1 MSRPALLLAMLLA
14 ASALAQTLTVHGPS
28 GNFTA
33 TVKDNTL
40 VIDGDGVPLP
50 KARLGWYFNGTY
62 TVFGIYY
69 GNPDCQLGT
78 YPNAPKF
85 YISCTA
91 GTDIVVVAVKDP
103 KAKITCRDKSR
114 LLNPTQAT
122 QNVEI
127 YNTRGLS
134 LECESGFPAVVS
146 TPTAL
151 IGVLAGL
158 TVASAVL
165 VLTLGVILLRRA
177 LLKQ

>member
-1 MSRPALLLAMLLA
+1 MSRPALLLAILLA
-14 ASALAQTLTVHGPS
+14 ASVLAQSLIVHGPT

-33 TVKDNTL
+33 VVENGTLTV
-40 VIDGDGVPLP
+40 DGDRFSLP
-50 KARLGWYFNGTY
+50 KVRLGWYFNGSY

-69 GNPDCQLGT
+69 ENPECYLGT

-103 KAKITCRDKSR
+103 KAKITCRDKNK

-127 YNTRGLS
+127 YNMKS
-134 LECESGFPAVVS
+134 LGVECESGFSAVVS
-146 TPTAL
+146 TPIAL

-165 VLTLGVILLRRA
+165 VLALGVMLLRLA
-177 LLKQ
+177 LFKQ